1 MLFLALYDNFF
12 AEKFFAERGRSMW
25 SMNTNKYLGGL
36 VVVAWLLLI
45 ADFVG
50 DQLIPPMEPIVSEV
64 AAGLPPAAKSSASKA
79 AEPVVP
85 LGVLLASAS
94 IDKGKKVA
102 KKCVACHSFKQGG
115 KNKVGPNLY
124 NIMGSKRG
132 VVAGYSYSGAIK
144 AMGGVWGFDDM
155 DQFLK
160 KPKKFMP
167 GTKMSFSG
175 LKKPKDRAAIIVYL
189 RSFSNAPVD
198 LPTN

>member
-1 MLFLALYDNFF
+1 
-12 AEKFFAERGRSMW
+12 MW

-36 VVVAWLLLI
+36 VVVAWLLLV

-132 VVAGYSYSGAIK
+132 VVADYSYSGAIK

-189 RSFSNAPVD
+189 RSFSNTPVD

>member
-1 MLFLALYDNFF
+1 
-12 AEKFFAERGRSMW
+12 MW

-36 VVVAWLLLI
+36 VVVAWLLLV

-50 DQLIPPMEPIVSEV
+50 DQLIPPVEPIVSEV
-64 AAGLPPAAKSSASKA
+64 AAGLPSAAESSASKA
-79 AEPVVP
+79 AELVVP

>member
-1 MLFLALYDNFF
+1 MFLELYDN
-12 AEKFFAERGRSMW
+12 FFAERGRSMW

-36 VVVAWLLLI
+36 VVVAWLLLV

-64 AAGLPPAAKSSASKA
+64 AAGLPSVVEPSASKA